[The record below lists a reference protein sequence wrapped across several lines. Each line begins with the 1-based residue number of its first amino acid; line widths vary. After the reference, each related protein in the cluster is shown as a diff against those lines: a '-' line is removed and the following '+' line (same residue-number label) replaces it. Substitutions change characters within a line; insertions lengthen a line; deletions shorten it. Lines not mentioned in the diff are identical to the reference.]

1 MSYSDK
7 LNLIHKSLTGEL
19 SPNEKI
25 DFLSWKEE
33 NKNNQ
38 ILVEQIEKIWSTPL
52 ETPSL
57 EFDEVSAYQ
66 KHLSR
71 IKEES
76 LNTSFKV
83 IQNDSNGESDIK
95 ELYQSGTQKIFNLS
109 WFRIVAAVLVLAIA
123 VLFIFENKST
133 TADDSATSIMAL
145 SDGSKVWLEAGS
157 ALTTKEFLDNKRE
170 VALEGKGYFDISPKI
185 NAPFI
190 ISALGFDVEV
200 LGTKFVV
207 NTKTKEVIVRE
218 GKVKVSNSKGVAI
231 LLANQKLKV
240 TDDDA
245 FQIVEDVFESSDL
258 WFNEELKFNNAPFD
272 QVINDLSLNFNVKFV
287 LPSKTDWSNCKF
299 TSGPLK
305 GNTLDQ
311 ILVILKLTYE
321 LEFTRMSDNNI
332 KLSKV
337 KCKPMSLGNQNE

>member
-38 ILVEQIEKIWSTPL
+38 ILAEQIEKIWSTPL

-57 EFDEVSAYQ
+57 DFDEASAYQ

-71 IKEES
+71 IEKES
-76 LNTSFKV
+76 LETSTT
-83 IQNDSNGESDIK
+83 ILQGESTSESTIR
-95 ELYQSGTQKIFNLS
+95 EIAQSGSPRIFNLS
-109 WFRIVAAVLVLAIA
+109 WFRVLAAVIILVIA
-123 VLFIFENKST
+123 VLFIFDNKST
-133 TADDSATSIMAL
+133 TTNDNVPSMMAL
-145 SDGSKVWLEAGS
+145 NDGTKVWLEAGS
-157 ALTTKEFLDNKRE
+157 ALTPKDFLDNKRE
-170 VALEGKGYFDISPKI
+170 VALQGKGYFDISPNI

-190 ISALGFDVEV
+190 ITALGFDVEV

-207 NTKTKEVIVRE
+207 NTNTKEVSVRE
-218 GKVKVSNSKGVAI
+218 GKVKVSNSMGVAI

-240 TDDDA
+240 SDDGT

-272 QVINDLSLNFNVKFV
+272 QVINDLSVNYNVKFI
-287 LPSKTDWSNCKF
+287 LPAKTDWSNCKF
-299 TSGPLK
+299 TSGSLK

-321 LEFTRMSDNNI
+321 LEYTRLKDNNI

-337 KCKPMSLGNQNE
+337 KCK